1 MVSAENFVGA
11 KSYAPGG
18 LVGSHQIGLDPISMF
33 GQVTGI
39 YVPQRDADISVE
51 IGTPYKENEQAGD
64 NTFTRPRRDPWEIW
78 HQPPLTAANDN
89 HRRPLPNVVAL
100 TGMAGSG
107 KSTLADYLI
116 ARHGYV
122 RVKFAGPL
130 KAMLYAMGLSDAH
143 IEGDLKELPTP
154 LLQGRTPRY
163 AMQTLGT
170 EWGRSM
176 SPDLWTG
183 LWQRTAN
190 DVLDNGGR
198 VVVDDVRFDNEAD
211 TVRAMSGV
219 VIQLQGRG
227 GIAGQHASEAGVDA
241 DVVLRNEGSIGDLQA
256 RADEVLFGGLW

>member
-1 MVSAENFVGA
+1 MYAGNEAAEDAALGRVAVVGEWFTPA
-11 KSYAPGG
+11 
-18 LVGSHQIGLDPISMF
+18 F
-33 GQVTGI
+33 GQVAPRWVGDMAGDRE
-39 YVPQRDADISVE
+39 PFQH
-51 IGTPYKENEQAGD
+51 IGTPSEPHPSGD
-64 NTFTRPRRDPWEIW
+64 NPMVNSKAWSQW

-89 HRRPLPNVVAL
+89 RKLPRVVAL
-100 TGMAGSG
+100 TGLAGSG

-116 ARHGYV
+116 ERHGYI

-130 KAMLYAMGLSDAH
+130 KDMVRALGLSEDH
-143 IEGDLKELPTP
+143 IEGSLKEVPTP

-170 EWGRSM
+170 EWGRAI

-198 VVVDDVRFDNEAD
+198 VVVDDCRFDNEAD
-211 TVRAMSGV
+211 VVRAVGGV
-219 VIQLQGRG
+219 VIQLRGRG
-227 GIAGQHASEAGVDA
+227 GIAGSHASEAGVDA
-241 DVVLRNEGSIGDLQA
+241 DVVLRNEGTIADLQA

>member
-1 MVSAENFVGA
+1 MVGKVE
-11 KSYAPGG
+11 YA
-18 LVGSHQIGLDPISMF
+18 LGSDGKPIGLCVERDGPI
-33 GQVTGI
+33 
-39 YVPQRDADISVE
+39 A
-51 IGTPYKENEQAGD
+51 IGTPNEPHPSGDAPLVAPGTGRKSAYEMWRAG
-64 NTFTRPRRDPWEIW
+64 
-78 HQPPLTAANDN
+78 PPANDN
-89 HRRPLPNVVAL
+89 HGLPKVVAL
-100 TGMAGSG
+100 TGLAGSG

-116 ARHGYV
+116 ERHGYV

-130 KAMLYAMGLSDAH
+130 KSMLRAMGLSDAH
-143 IEGDLKELPTP
+143 IEGDLKEVPTP

-183 LWQRTAN
+183 LWQATAN

-198 VVVDDVRFDNEAD
+198 VVTDDVRFDNEAEV
-211 TVRAMSGV
+211 VRAVGGV

-227 GIAGQHASEAGVDA
+227 GIAGGHASESGVDA
-241 DVVLRNEGSIGDLQA
+241 DVVLRNVGSVGDMYA